1 MHAPEMAREAGGA
14 VRPNRP
20 TMLVVDDE
28 EGPRQSLDVLFKDA
42 FNVLLA
48 DDGPTGIALAQQH
61 SIDVAVLDIRMAGMS
76 GLEVLERLKFVD
88 PGIEVVMMTAFE
100 TSETLRQALRLRAC
114 DYVSKPFDVSTMRKA
129 VATALERR
137 SLASETTTNVE
148 KLAALQ
154 EALEEV
160 QLEERIAR
168 DRGEVYASIIHD
180 INTPI
185 TIISGTIQSIK
196 QQIGDA
202 KSLKAEGMESVKEH
216 LTRITRQVNHCI
228 DISRRYLESIR
239 RTPDEAAQVKVNE
252 ILGDLRETLRFDP
265 TSRGHHVV
273 VQPLAEDPWARIHG
287 IDLVQILNN
296 LSRNA
301 LQCAPQ
307 PHRVEVKGAVLQ
319 KPVDV
324 QALNSGPHD
333 RFLNSEGFS
342 NEPPLVALS
351 VTDNGPGIPP
361 EMIDKI
367 FQRGFT
373 TKAAHSGSGLGL
385 SIVQRWV
392 KRNRG
397 GLHLHSELGRGTT
410 FTVYLRAQPP
420 SQNPADGSGIGQG

>member
-1 MHAPEMAREAGGA
+1 MHAPETTRRDEGA
-14 VRPNRP
+14 LSQSRP

-28 EGPRQSLDVLFKDA
+28 EGPRQSLKVLFKDE
-42 FNVLLA
+42 FKVLLA

-61 SIDVAVLDIRMAGMS
+61 PIDVAVLDIRMAGMS

-100 TSETLRQALRLRAC
+100 TPETLRQALRLRAC
-114 DYVSKPFDVSTMRKA
+114 DYVNKPFDVSTMRKA

-137 SLASETTTNVE
+137 SLANETKTNVE

-154 EALEEV
+154 EVLADVKED
-160 QLEERIAR
+160 ERIAR
-168 DRGEVYASIIHD
+168 DQGEIYASIIHD
-180 INTPI
+180 INGPI

-196 QQIGDA
+196 QHIDNA
-202 KSLKAEGMESVKEH
+202 TSLGANDLESMKEQ
-216 LTRITRQVNHCI
+216 LTRITRQVNNCI

-252 ILGDLRETLRFDP
+252 ILADVKETLRFDP
-265 TSRGHHVV
+265 ASRGHEVII
-273 VQPLAEDPWARIHG
+273 QPLPEDPWVRIHG

-307 PHRVEVKGAVLQ
+307 PHRVELKGKVLREAVN
-319 KPVDV
+319 VE
-324 QALNSGPHD
+324 ALDSGAHD
-333 RFLNSEGFS
+333 RFMNREGFS

-351 VTDNGPGIPP
+351 VSDNGPGIAP
-361 EMIDKI
+361 EIIDKI

-392 KRNRG
+392 KRSRG
-397 GLHLHSELGRGTT
+397 GLHLHSELGKGTM
-410 FTVYLRAQPP
+410 FTVYLRAQP
-420 SQNPADGSGIGQG
+420 SAGK

>member
-1 MHAPEMAREAGGA
+1 MHAPQTLPTEPAA
-14 VRPNRP
+14 VSQNKP

-28 EGPRQSLDVLFKDA
+28 EGPRMSLKVLFKDE

-48 DDGPTGIALAQQH
+48 DDGPSGVALAQQH
-61 SIDVAVLDIRMAGMS
+61 PIDVAVLDIRMAGMT

-100 TSETLRQALRLRAC
+100 TPETLRQALRLRAC
-114 DYVSKPFDVSTMRKA
+114 DYVNKPFDVNTMRKA
-129 VATALERR
+129 VATALGRR
-137 SLASETTTNVE
+137 SLASETKTNVE

-154 EALEEV
+154 NALTDVRE
-160 QLEERIAR
+160 EERIAR
-168 DRGEVYASIIHD
+168 DQGEIYASIIHD

-196 QQIGDA
+196 QQVADA
-202 KSLKAEGMESVKEH
+202 TRLETDDVELVKEQ
-216 LTRITRQVNHCI
+216 LTRITRQVNICI

-239 RTPDEAAQVKVNE
+239 NTPDEAAQVKVNE
-252 ILGDLRETLRFDP
+252 LLGDVRETLRFDP
-265 TSRGHHVV
+265 SSRGHDIVI
-273 VQPLAEDPWARIHG
+273 QPLPEDPFARIHG

-301 LQCAPQ
+301 LQCSSQA
-307 PHRVEVKGAVLQ
+307 HRVELKGKILQ
-319 KPVDV
+319 QAIDVD
-324 QALNSGPHD
+324 ALASGPHD
-333 RFLNSEGFS
+333 RFLNREGFS

-351 VTDNGPGIPP
+351 VSDNGPGISR
-361 EMIDKI
+361 EMLDKI

-392 KRNRG
+392 KRSRG
-397 GLHLHSELGRGTT
+397 GLHLHSEPGKGTT
-410 FTVYLRAQPP
+410 FTVFLRASIPK
-420 SQNPADGSGIGQG
+420 A

>member
-1 MHAPEMAREAGGA
+1 MHAAETLPMDAAA
-14 VRPNRP
+14 VAQSKP

-28 EGPRQSLDVLFKDA
+28 EGPRQSLKVLFKDD

-48 DDGPTGIALAQQH
+48 DDGPSGITLAQQH
-61 SIDVAVLDIRMAGMS
+61 PVDVAVLDIRMAGMS

-100 TSETLRQALRLRAC
+100 TPETLRQALRLRAC
-114 DYVSKPFDVSTMRKA
+114 DYVNKPFDVSTMRKA

-137 SLASETTTNVE
+137 SLASETKSNVE
-148 KLAALQ
+148 KLAGLR
-154 EALEEV
+154 EALGEV
-160 QLEERIAR
+160 REEERIAR
-168 DRGEVYASIIHD
+168 DQGEIYASIIHD

-185 TIISGTIQSIK
+185 TIISGTIQSIN
-196 QQIGDA
+196 QQIGNATTLRADD
-202 KSLKAEGMESVKEH
+202 LGLVKEQ
-216 LTRITRQVNHCI
+216 LTRITRQINTCI

-252 ILGDLRETLRFDP
+252 ILGDVRETLRFDP
-265 TSRGHHVV
+265 ASRGHQVV
-273 VQPLAEDPWARIHG
+273 IQPLAEDPWARIHG

-307 PHRVEVKGAVLQ
+307 PHRVEVKGGVLQ
-319 KPVDV
+319 QPANVD
-324 QALNSGPHD
+324 ALNSGPHD

-342 NEPPLVALS
+342 NEAPLVALS
-351 VTDNGPGIPP
+351 VSDNGPGIAP
-361 EMIDKI
+361 EMMDKI

-397 GLHLHSELGRGTT
+397 GLHLHSELGKGTT
-410 FTVYLRAQPP
+410 FTVYVRAYAAP
-420 SQNPADGSGIGQG
+420 NRA

>member
-1 MHAPEMAREAGGA
+1 MHAPETTPGEEGA
-14 VRPNRP
+14 VLQSKP

-28 EGPRQSLDVLFKDA
+28 EGPRQSLKVLFKDN
-42 FNVLLA
+42 FNVMLA
-48 DDGPTGIALAQQH
+48 DDGPTGIALAQEH
-61 SIDVAVLDIRMAGMS
+61 AIDVAVLDIRMAGMS

-114 DYVSKPFDVSTMRKA
+114 DYVNKPFDVSTMRKA

-137 SLASETTTNVE
+137 SLASETKANIE
-148 KLAALQ
+148 KLQALRR
-154 EALEEV
+154 ELEE
-160 QLEERIAR
+160 QREEERIAR
-168 DRGEVYASIIHD
+168 DEGEIYASVIHD

-185 TIISGTIQSIK
+185 TIISGTIQGIN
-196 QQIGDA
+196 QQIGTANLLRGEDLQA
-202 KSLKAEGMESVKEH
+202 VKER
-216 LTRITRQVNHCI
+216 LTRITRQVNICI
-228 DISRRYLESIR
+228 DISRRYLETIR
-239 RTPDEAAQVKVNE
+239 RTPEEAAQVKVNE
-252 ILGDLRETLRFDP
+252 ILGDVKETLRFDP
-265 TSRGHHVV
+265 LSRGHELII
-273 VQPLAEDPWARIHG
+273 QTLAEDPWARIHG

-307 PHRVEVKGAVLQ
+307 PHRVEVKGKILQ
-319 KPVDV
+319 SPL
-324 QALNSGPHD
+324 ALEGLDSGPHD
-333 RFLNSEGFS
+333 RFLNREGFS

-351 VTDNGPGIPP
+351 VSDNGPGIRP
-361 EMIDKI
+361 EMLDKI

-397 GLHLHSELGRGTT
+397 GLHLHSELGKGTT
-410 FTVYLRAQPP
+410 FTVYLRAQP
-420 SQNPADGSGIGQG
+420 SHEK